1 MSQRRVIEE
10 YGRDVGFTIE
20 QLNKLVATYKTL
32 IDCAGD
38 LNSIALASKSDV
50 KSALKRSKKVG
61 DLVDDL
67 IDNTEFILCTWE
79 NYMQLKASYLNC
91 KLDLT
96 TIEVE
101 VDEEI
106 RLLSP

>member
-10 YGRDVGFTIE
+10 YGRDIGFTIE

-32 IDCAGD
+32 IDCAED
-38 LNSIALASKSDV
+38 LNGIALASKSDV
-50 KSALKRSKKVG
+50 KSALKRAKKVG
-61 DLVDDL
+61 DIIDDV
-67 IDNTEFILCTWE
+67 IEDTEDIVCVWG
-79 NYMQLKASYLNC
+79 NYMKLKSSYLNC

-106 RLLSP
+106 RLLTP